1 MDSHEPAKFML
12 LWYAPVYDMPASFGE
27 GGFFRG
33 KAGYYARYRRGYP
46 AGVFDAIVAGF
57 DLTPSSEILD
67 LGCGTGNVAI
77 PLAERGFR
85 VHAVD
90 PEPEMLAEGK
100 KCIRDPGTCRIRW
113 QIGADSTLAGLRLP
127 PLRLCTMGL
136 SFHWMDREAVLRTL
150 DGMIEP
156 GGGIACLSR
165 NDSFFSHLENGWG
178 DVVKDV
184 LREMLG
190 DAWDY
195 SGRMKQRREMRH
207 EEIFPVSPFPVTVEL
222 SFVVRDTLTVDD
234 IIGLQLSTSYAA
246 PALLTDRYDEF
257 RTLMTR
263 RLLDLE
269 PSGRFTEESVIQL
282 ILAKRS

>member
-1 MDSHEPAKFML
+1 MPVFPAKT
-12 LWYAPVYDMPASFGE
+12 
-27 GGFFRG
+27 GFFSG

-57 DLTPSSEILD
+57 SLTPASEILD

-85 VHAVD
+85 IHAVD
-90 PEPEMLAEGK
+90 PDPEMLTEGQN
-100 KCIRDPGTCRIRW
+100 CATSSGACRIRW
-113 QIGADSTLAGLRLP
+113 QIGADSTIADLHLP

-136 SFHWMDREAVLRTL
+136 SFHWMDREVVLRTL
-150 DGMIEP
+150 DRLIEP
-156 GGGIACLSR
+156 GGGVACISR

-178 DVVKDV
+178 DAVRDV

-195 SGRMKQRREMRH
+195 SGRLKQRQEMRH
-207 EEIFPVSPFPVTVEL
+207 EEGFEEVFATSPFPAIEKRT
-222 SFVVRDTLTVDD
+222 FTVRDTLTVDD

-246 PALLTDRYDEF
+246 PELLVDRHDEF
-257 RTLMTR
+257 RTLLTR

-269 PSGRFTEESVIQL
+269 PSGTFTEESAIHLL
-282 ILAKRS
+282 IAKRS

>member
-1 MDSHEPAKFML
+1 MNTRQGPAG
-12 LWYAPVYDMPASFGE
+12 PVHSPKKT
-27 GGFFRG
+27 GFFKG

-46 AGVFDAIVAGF
+46 AGVFDAIVTGF
-57 DLTPSSEILD
+57 DLTLSSEILD
-67 LGCGTGNVAI
+67 LGCGTGNMAI
-77 PLAERGFR
+77 PLAERGFC

-90 PEPEMLAEGK
+90 PEPEMLEEGRR
-100 KCIRDPGTCRIRW
+100 KCRGGERCRITW
-113 QIGADSTLAGLRLP
+113 YVGADSTLDGLAFP

-136 SFHWMDREAVLRTL
+136 SFHWMDREAVLRRL
-150 DGMIEP
+150 DSMVEP
-156 GGGIACLSR
+156 GGGIACISR

-178 DVVKDV
+178 DAVRDV

-190 DAWDY
+190 DGWDY
-195 SGRMKQRREMRH
+195 SGRMKKGQGMRH
-207 EEIFPVSPFPVTVEL
+207 EEVFAASPFPVIEERSFTVQE
-222 SFVVRDTLTVDD
+222 TLTVDD

-246 PALLTDRYDEF
+246 PGLLTDRYDEF

-269 PSGRFTEESVIQL
+269 PSGKFTEESVIHL

>member
-1 MDSHEPAKFML
+1 MRPSPEPAD
-12 LWYAPVYDMPASFGE
+12 PVPPFGKT
-27 GGFFRG
+27 GFFSG
-33 KAGYYARYRRGYP
+33 KAGYYARYRKGYP
-46 AGVFDAIVAGF
+46 GEVFDAIIAGF
-57 DLTPSSEILD
+57 DLTPTSEILD

-90 PEPEMLAEGK
+90 PDPGMLAEAQR
-100 KCIRDPGTCRIRW
+100 CYRIPGASRICW
-113 QIGADSTLAGLRLP
+113 YTGADSTIATLGLP

-150 DGMIEP
+150 DGMIEL
-156 GGGIACLSR
+156 GGGIACVSR
-165 NDSFFSHLENGWG
+165 NDSFFSHLDNRWG
-178 DVVKDV
+178 DAVRDV

-190 DAWDY
+190 DGWDY
-195 SGRMKQRREMRH
+195 SGRLKKRQEICH
-207 EEIFPVSPFPVTVEL
+207 EDVFRMSPFPVIEEHTFTVL
-222 SFVVRDTLTVDD
+222 AILTIDD

-246 PALLTDRYDEF
+246 PELLADRHDEF
-257 RTLMTR
+257 RTRLTR

-269 PSGRFTEESVIQL
+269 PSGQFTEESRIHL